1 MSKAKEI
8 RKRIKSVK
16 NTKKITR
23 TMEMVATSKLKRAMD
38 RVAAARPYLAKL
50 TEILAEL
57 TPDDPSELVAKYP
70 LLEQR
75 EPKRV
80 MIFLLTANRGLCGG
94 FNANLIRK
102 ARELYDEQKRLG
114 REVDFR
120 IAGKKGLSF
129 FRFRNYK
136 IDEAFTDLS
145 DRPTFADADRFTEI
159 FVREFL
165 AKRVDKVFLVSTN
178 FRSAANYPPTVI
190 ELLPINPKDAL
201 KSIQAGPTSAAA
213 SAKTETSSGKP
224 GLLRNFMFAPSGD
237 AILGQLF
244 PLYLRNMMFRA
255 LIESVAAEQS
265 ARRVAM
271 KNATDNADE
280 MMKQLTRKF
289 NRARQAQIT
298 QEIAEIVGGAAALE

>member
-1 MSKAKEI
+1 MANAKEI

-38 RVAAARPYLAKL
+38 RVVSARPYMSKL
-50 TEILAEL
+50 IEILAEL
-57 TPDDPSELVAKYP
+57 TPANPAELAAKYP
-70 LLEQR
+70 LLERR

-94 FNANLIRK
+94 FNANLIRR
-102 ARELYDEQKRLG
+102 ARELYDEQKSLG
-114 REVDFR
+114 REIDFR

-129 FRFRNYK
+129 FRFRGYK

-145 DRPTFADADRFTEI
+145 DRPTLADADRFTEV
-159 FVREFL
+159 FTREFL
-165 AKRVDKVFLVSTN
+165 AGNVDRVHVVSAH
-178 FRSAANYPPTVI
+178 FKSAISYPPTVV
-190 ELLPINPKDAL
+190 ELLPINPQDAL
-201 KSIQAGPTSAAA
+201 AAFGMTTEEKPAG
-213 SAKTETSSGKP
+213 
-224 GLLRNFMFAPSGD
+224 GLNRNFMFAPSGD
-237 AILGQLF
+237 EILGRLF
-244 PLYLRNMMFRA
+244 PMYLRNMMYRA

-271 KNATDNADE
+271 KNATDSADD
-280 MMKQLTRKF
+280 MIRSLTRSF